1 MRPSLFPRRAAAA
14 LLLPLM
20 AAALAGCGET
30 QSKTA
35 SAAAPPAP
43 QVTVATPVRKLVADE
58 AEYVGRFV
66 AVDTVEVRARV
77 SGYLEAIHFRDGQ
90 VVQAGDR
97 LFSIDKRPFQTA
109 LDQARAS
116 LEQAS
121 ANQSF
126 ADRDLVRGQSLKID
140 TTISQQSLDQR
151 VQAKRVA
158 EATVRAQEAAV
169 AQAALDLE
177 FTELKAPVSGRI
189 GDRHVSIGNL
199 VTGGANGNT
208 TLLATIRSIDPIRF
222 EFTMDETSYLRF
234 LRVHKTVSN
243 AVEDVAVKLKLI
255 GEDTFSHEGHM
266 DFIDNAID
274 SSSGSIRLRA
284 QVPNPDG
291 IFTPGMFARIR
302 VPMSPPA
309 HALMVPDTAIG
320 TEQVRKF
327 VMTIDEKNVAKPKYV
342 TLGPAVDGLRVIA
355 SGLEPEDRVIINGLM
370 RVRPGV
376 QVAPQEGKIASAA
389 IPGEPKQTKSD

>member
-1 MRPSLFPRRAAAA
+1 MRYFHAPRLAIAA
-14 LLLPLM
+14 LLLPLS
-20 AAALAGCGET
+20 AAALSGCGES

-35 SAAAPPAP
+35 NSGPPPAP
-43 QVTVATPVRKLVADE
+43 QVTVAKPVTRQVADE

-77 SGYLEAIHFRDGQ
+77 SGYLDAIHFRDGQ

-97 LFSIDKRPFQTA
+97 LFSVDQRPFQTA
-109 LDQARAS
+109 LDQAQAS
-116 LEQAS
+116 LEQAR
-121 ANQSF
+121 ANQAF
-126 ADRDLVRGQSLKID
+126 ADRNLARGQSLKID

-158 EATVRAQEAAV
+158 EATARAQEAAV
-169 AQAALDLE
+169 AQAALDLQ

-189 GDRHVSIGNL
+189 GDRRVSIGNL

-243 AVEDVAVKLKLI
+243 AVKNVAVKLKLI
-255 GEDTFSHEGHM
+255 GEDTFAHEGRM

-274 SSSGSIRLRA
+274 RSSGSIRLRA
-284 QVPNPDG
+284 QVANPDG
-291 IFTPGMFARIR
+291 IFTPGMFARVR
-302 VPMSPPA
+302 VPMAPPA
-309 HALMVPDTAIG
+309 QALLVPDTAIG

-327 VMTIDEKNVAKPKYV
+327 VMTVDAKNVAKPKYV
-342 TLGPAVDGLRVIA
+342 TLGQVVDGLRVIA
-355 SGLEPEDRVIINGLM
+355 SGLEPKDRVVINGLM

-376 QVAPQEGKIASAA
+376 QVAPQEGVIATAA
-389 IPGEPKQTKSD
+389 IPGPPKQTQSD